1 MVWAEKRTPSRP
13 RVQVF
18 DTPPGPHVRTNHL
31 GNDLVCGRKLVPV
44 GALRS
49 AAPNE
54 HQLFVVNERMFAHLR
69 FVASSKTAG
78 HFLRTETSHRS
89 QSLVPADVEAQE
101 VSSCAC

>member
-49 AAPNE
+49 AAPHE
-54 HQLFVVNERMFAHLR
+54 HQLFVVNERVFAHLR
-69 FVASSKTAG
+69 FVASSK
-78 HFLRTETSHRS
+78 RKQQDTS
-89 QSLVPADVEAQE
+89 
-101 VSSCAC
+101 